1 MIPKN
6 SRNCRKGLLGLH
18 EHWRCVG
25 PRATVE
31 KTGQPV
37 DPARLCFLFLSSPVL
52 PAKTSKTQQAVD
64 FINFFYFF
72 CFPDLPLSS
81 PSNLLHCRSALLRFF
96 RLLQTLQLA
105 DLMVVDLAVAVD
117 VAVDGSASA

>member
-52 PAKTSKTQQAVD
+52 PAKTSKTQQADD
-64 FINFFYFF
+64 FINFFISFV
-72 CFPDLPLSS
+72 FPICLS
-81 PSNLLHCRSALLRFF
+81 L
-96 RLLQTLQLA
+96 LLQICFTA
-105 DLMVVDLAVAVD
+105 DRLFYGFFVC
-117 VAVDGSASA
+117 SKRFNRQI